1 MSVACTALNKLLA
14 VVFLWLIML
23 SLPVYH
29 SSMITLSIYGVW
41 AACSRAWY
49 SEKNRFST
57 DMTTMTRSSPHS
69 HHFLVIFSVISLIWS
84 AARRNIVST
93 TL

>member
-1 MSVACTALNKLLA
+1 MLVLIFCDFCSFMSVACTTLNKLLT

-41 AACSRAWY
+41 AACSRA
-49 SEKNRFST
+49 
-57 DMTTMTRSSPHS
+57 
-69 HHFLVIFSVISLIWS
+69 
-84 AARRNIVST
+84 
-93 TL
+93 